1 MIAKGGYIYFVSN
14 KSCKVLYLEVTANL
28 HTRIW
33 QHKNKE
39 GSTFTKKYKCHDL
52 LYYEFHDTIETAI
65 AREKQ
70 LKKWKRAWKDE
81 LIREF
86 NPSLKDL
93 FTEVEECQ

>member
-1 MIAKGGYIYFVSN
+1 MVSN
-14 KSCKVLYLEVTANL
+14 RSRTALYLGVTANL

-33 QHKNKE
+33 QHKNNQ
-39 GSTFTKKYKCHDL
+39 GSAFTKKYKCHDL

-65 AREKQ
+65 TREKQ

-93 FTEVEECQ
+93 FPEVEECQ